1 MNISKRKICF
11 IITSKIHYAR
21 SKFLLIELKNDPR
34 VELQIVVGASAILP
48 VYGDVLPVLAKDGF
62 EHNAKIT
69 MTLEGGTPVAMA
81 KTAGIGITELAT
93 AFENLQPDIVVVRAD
108 RYEVLSA
115 TIAAAYLNIP
125 VAHIEGGDVS
135 GSIDESVRHAITKL
149 AHIHFP
155 TNNISKQR
163 IVKMGERED
172 CIFDFGACELE
183 FVARNNYQVSNE
195 FINSLGVGDIVN
207 INKDYLMVMQHP
219 VTSEIDSN
227 RQNIEETLCAIY
239 DLGIPTIWFWPNIDA
254 GTDEISKGM
263 RAFRENYNPHH
274 IRFIK
279 SLPPEEFTGLLK
291 KAACLVGNSSA
302 GIKECSYLGVPVVN
316 IGTRQNHRLQA
327 ENVKNVGHDRQEII
341 KAVKAQVEHRKYPA
355 SNLYY
360 KEGTSKKIAE
370 TLASIDLYTQK
381 IFID

>member
-1 MNISKRKICF
+1 MSNRKICF
-11 IITSKIHYAR
+11 VITSKIHYAR
-21 SKFLLIELKNDPR
+21 SKFLLMELKNHPQ

-48 VYGDVLPVLAKDGF
+48 VYGDILPVLIKDGF
-62 EHNAKIT
+62 SYSAKIT

-81 KTAGIGITELAT
+81 KTAGMGITEFAT
-93 AFENLQPDIVVVRAD
+93 AFENLQPDLVVVRAD

-125 VAHIEGGDVS
+125 VAHIEGGDLS

-155 TNNISKQR
+155 TNEISKQR
-163 IVKMGERED
+163 ILKMGEKPEYV
-172 CIFDFGACELE
+172 FNFGACEVE
-183 FVARNNYQVSNE
+183 FVARNNYKISNE
-195 FINSLGVGDIVN
+195 LINSLGVGDVVD
-207 INKDYLMVMQHP
+207 INKDYLIVMQHP
-219 VTSEIDSN
+219 VTSEIHYN
-227 RQNIEETLCAIY
+227 RKNIEETLHAIS
-239 DLGIPTIWFWPNIDA
+239 DLGIPAIWFWPNIDA

-263 RAFRENYNPHH
+263 RTFRENYKPHH

-279 SLPPEEFTGLLK
+279 SLPPEEFVGLLK
-291 KAACLVGNSSA
+291 GAACLVGNSSA

-327 ENVKNVGHDRQEII
+327 DNIKNVAYDREQI
-341 KAVKAQVEHRKYPA
+341 KEAIKSQIAYGKYPQ
-355 SNLYY
+355 SDLYY

-370 TLASIDLYTQK
+370 TLANIDLYTQK